1 MAQLVKES
9 ARHAGDLGSI
19 PGWGRSPW
27 RRKWQPTPVSWP
39 GEFHGIPWGRQ
50 ESDTNERLS
59 TAQHHPAQKLTEIIP
74 EDAQTRSKVPFPKW
88 PLSLL
93 HPWFPGDPPTRPSSV
108 TGCAPA
114 LVVRGKSQLRGRV
127 PSFSRYLRLCTP
139 NPRPPPPFALQSGE
153 TQSNSLPLPGDG
165 GLGGWGWSL
174 IRAQAEEVIV
184 WGRDALWCPS
194 LRRRRPSG

>member
-1 MAQLVKES
+1 MTEDEWYSYHPERAFLVAQLVKES

-50 ESDTNERLS
+50 ESDTTERLS

-88 PLSLL
+88 PLSPPSLVSWGPPDKTLKCNRLRSCVGGEGQVTVAGPSPQFLQIPKTL
-93 HPWFPGDPPTRPSSV
+93 HP
-108 TGCAPA
+108 
-114 LVVRGKSQLRGRV
+114 
-127 PSFSRYLRLCTP
+127 
-139 NPRPPPPFALQSGE
+139 
-153 TQSNSLPLPGDG
+153 
-165 GLGGWGWSL
+165 
-174 IRAQAEEVIV
+174 
-184 WGRDALWCPS
+184 
-194 LRRRRPSG
+194 